1 MTRWQGI
8 AATMDTQP
16 GGAYSVDL
24 EDGIMMEGTFLEIT
38 PLERLVFTFGWAVH
52 PVVSPGST
60 RVEVTFEPEANGT
73 LVTLRHHDLP
83 ADERDMHTHGWH
95 HYLPR
100 LAIAA
105 TGGDPGPHTK
115 PSM

>member
-1 MTRWQGI
+1 
-8 AATMDTQP
+8 
-16 GGAYSVDL
+16 
-24 EDGIMMEGTFLEIT
+24 MMEGTFLEIT
-38 PLERLVFTFGWAVH
+38 PFELLVSTFGCASH

-73 LVTLRHHDLP
+73 LVTLRYHDLP
-83 ADERDMHTHGWH
+83 AAERDMHTHGWH
-95 HYLPR
+95 HYLRR

-105 TGGDPGPHTK
+105 TGGDPGPHAK